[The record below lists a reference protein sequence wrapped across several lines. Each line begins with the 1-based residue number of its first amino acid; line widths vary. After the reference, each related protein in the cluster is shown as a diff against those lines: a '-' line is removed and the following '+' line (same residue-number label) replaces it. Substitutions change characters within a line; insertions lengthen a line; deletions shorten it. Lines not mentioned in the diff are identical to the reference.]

1 VRRHAALECPSSLVR
16 AARRALQPQPGSHEE
31 DTMSTKA
38 RRTAHAHENNWVALD
53 AGGTMTDAVVVDADG
68 DFLVGKYLTNK
79 QDESISF
86 LGSIGDAAKT
96 DGKTLRDTLSKSDVI
111 VYAGT
116 IMLNTLLSRTG
127 MKVGL
132 MVTQGFEDYLLME
145 KAEGGWLSYPY
156 ADRLHTVTHHHQD
169 PNVPRQRIV
178 GVQERLDMFGAEVI
192 PISEERVAEGARSL
206 IAAGA
211 ETIAVM
217 FLFSHMNPAHE
228 RAAEKAIRTVSKD
241 IPIVL
246 SSSIAPTH
254 KEYSR
259 LASVVA
265 QAYAGERARKHFK
278 RVEVR
283 AREEGFDKEV
293 STLLAHG
300 GTVPIDTPRLYES
313 YVSGPVGGVL
323 GAHYVGELAGTGN
336 VVGCD
341 IGGTS
346 FDIGI
351 IRDGMIPIVREPSL
365 LSFRTNIPMIHT
377 ESIGAGMGSELGVHP
392 LTGKL
397 TVGPKSAGSDV
408 GRCLRWPVPTITDCH
423 ILLGYLNPG
432 YFLGGD
438 VQLDLDAAVKALEP
452 MAKHFNTEVYEFAE
466 RAHRLVCNYM
476 REFLVN
482 MLRGRGYNMRDYT
495 MMMYGG
501 GGPLGLADV
510 VEEIEDEF
518 HDIVTFPFAAVFSA
532 FGVLCAPRRYR
543 YHQSILAG
551 APPLGAE
558 PAKEARRLAC
568 ESINNAWATLEERAR
583 KDFALH
589 GWDFGE
595 ARLSRSAYVR
605 FTNQLSDFEVAWPKE
620 RLNSLDDLEGL
631 TKRFEK
637 VYTSVYP
644 QQALY
649 SEAGYQILEVALT
662 ADVPTPK
669 PRLPELPLSTPRP
682 PTTAQKGSRRCY
694 WRGEKLDFRV
704 YEMNNLEAG
713 NTVNGPAIVEH
724 PATTLLVPPDHHA
737 HFDSRRLIHYRR
749 GTK

>member
-1 VRRHAALECPSSLVR
+1 MATRHTHIA
-16 AARRALQPQPGSHEE
+16 GN
-31 DTMSTKA
+31 K
-38 RRTAHAHENNWVALD
+38 NWIALD
-53 AGGTMTDAVVVDADG
+53 AGGTMTDAVVVDSAG
-68 DFLVGKYLTNK
+68 DFLVGKFLTNK
-79 QDESISF
+79 QNESISF
-86 LGSIGDAAKT
+86 LGSVADAAKT
-96 DGKTLRDTLSKSDVI
+96 AGRNLRDTLTQSDVI

-127 MKVGL
+127 LKVGL
-132 MVTQGFEDYLLME
+132 IVTRGFEDYLLME

-156 ADRLHTVTHHHQD
+156 SDRLHTVTHHHQD
-169 PNVPRQRIV
+169 PTVPRERIL
-178 GVQERLDMFGAEVI
+178 GVQERLDMFGNVVI
-192 PISEERVAEGARSL
+192 PLRQQDVAEAARKL

-228 RAAEKAIRTVSKD
+228 KLAEEAIRSVDKD
-241 IPIVL
+241 IPIVT
-246 SSSIAPTH
+246 SSSIAPSH

-265 QAYAGERARKHFK
+265 QAYAGERARRHFK
-278 RVEVR
+278 QVETR

-323 GAHYVGELAGTGN
+323 GAQYVGEIMGSGN

-346 FDIGI
+346 FDVGI
-351 IRDGMIPIVREPSL
+351 IRDGLIPIVREPAL

-397 TVGPKSAGSDV
+397 TVGPRSAGSDV
-408 GRCLRWPVPTITDCH
+408 GRCLRWPQPTITDCH
-423 ILLGYLNPG
+423 ILLGYLNPH

-438 VQLDLDAAVKALEP
+438 VELDLDAAIKALEP
-452 MAKHFNTEVYEFAE
+452 MAKHFNTQVFEFAE
-466 RAHRLVCNYM
+466 RAHQLVCSYM
-476 REFLVN
+476 QEFLVN
-482 MLRGRGYNMRDYT
+482 MLRGRGYNMSDYSL
-495 MMMYGG
+495 MMYGG

-510 VEEIEDEF
+510 VAGIEGELKDV
-518 HDIVTFPFAAVFSA
+518 VTFPFAAVFSA

-543 YHQSILAG
+543 YHQSIIAG
-551 APPLGAE
+551 APPEG
-558 PAKEARRLAC
+558 PEASNVVRGMAC
-568 ESINNAWATLEERAR
+568 EAINNAWAQLEERAR
-583 KDFALH
+583 ADFKLH

-595 ARLSRSAYVR
+595 AKLSRSAYVR
-605 FTNQLSDFEVAWPKE
+605 FTNQLSDFEVQWPGE
-620 RLNSLDDLEGL
+620 RLESLDDLTEL

-637 VYTSVYP
+637 VYTTIYP
-644 QQALY
+644 AQALY
-649 SEAGYQILEVALT
+649 SEVGYQILEVALT
-662 ADVPTPK
+662 ADIATPK
-669 PRLPELPLSTPRP
+669 PQLPELKLSGKKP
-682 PTTAQKGSRRCY
+682 PSAAEKGVREVY
-694 WRGEKLDFRV
+694 WRGDKLQFRI
-704 YEMNNLEAG
+704 YEMDPIEAG
-713 NTVNGPAIVEH
+713 NIINGPAVIEH
-724 PATTLLVPPDHHA
+724 PATTLLVPPGFHVE
-737 HFDSRRLIHYRR
+737 FDSRRLIHYRP